1 MPAVSRLIQFL
12 LVEYL
17 PITLAVVFGLT
28 AVYLL
33 LPRPRAYPPLW
44 GAAAG
49 GAALLAGW
57 FVVRTG
63 ALTPETLLF
72 YIFSAL
78 AVVSGVLLITQR
90 NPVRAVLAF
99 ALVVLST
106 CGLFLLL
113 AAPFLMAATVIVY
126 AGAIVVTFL
135 FVIMLAQAEGQA
147 LYDRM
152 TRAPRLTTLASFLLL
167 ATLAYSVAL
176 VRGAERPLL
185 KPQEYPSATGEATFA
200 FKPSEIE
207 TRLVKASDLAGRA
220 ARSGDEPLRQVV
232 RMALAPTAS
241 TATAQ
246 LGDPARGLPPP
257 HVASLGGSLYT
268 EHLLTVELAGVLLFV
283 ALVGAASIAAP
294 RPPQPL
300 LRDTQTA
307 PTPRLYP

>member
-1 MPAVSRLIQFL
+1 MTIPIEAALAVAIPLLGLGTFLLLPHAHPRAKPRRVHLAGAGLAAVGLAALMLTLARPAEWLIATFFYAFALIALAGGLLTITHRDPVFNALCFALVLLATSALFL
-12 LVEYL
+12 LVDAQFL
-17 PITLAVVFGLT
+17 
-28 AVYLL
+28 
-33 LPRPRAYPPLW
+33 
-44 GAAAG
+44 AAG
-49 GAALLAGW
+49 
-57 FVVRTG
+57 
-63 ALTPETLLF
+63 
-72 YIFSAL
+72 
-78 AVVSGVLLITQR
+78 
-90 NPVRAVLAF
+90 
-99 ALVVLST
+99 
-106 CGLFLLL
+106 
-113 AAPFLMAATVIVY
+113 TVIVY

-241 TATAQ
+241 TAPAQ

-307 PTPRLYP
+307 PTPHLYP